1 MANSSTF
8 QYRFDPGILGDDE
21 AMIELQAEGAL
32 WAAQQSRESFGPYA
46 SVSRYAALVLEEPR
60 LHPPSKGANGLKNLF
75 GSLFGAEPR
84 YQCRCRC
91 LPPDENMPSPDV
103 LIPDPCTILEGPGA
117 ENQTVRRVL
126 MHPVYIT
133 AKSSTCAGADELKG
147 MGQGDIVWVD
157 RETKTIVGMCAKND
171 PTGDS
176 KGAAKACAV
185 DLAAL
190 FGEGGVPVGSNGNPA
205 GVPPFPPYVQADHL
219 PDYSHVENAIDA
231 SVIEKFMKDNNYP
244 WHEEDYQLNIVGVQN
259 SEAGPP
265 PELTNLFDDF
275 FTVTYKVNGETQFHI
290 WPCTTRPGDWYLI
303 GKPQSD
309 GTRKMMNKVGTA
321 FMPTHK
327 TAVRGP
333 GTYMVGDHRSYE
345 AVRTTYQKLPSF
357 LDGNRTNQY
366 DEINHQVESVGLNLH
381 RSSAKGTSQFV
392 GPWSG
397 GCQVFANIGHF
408 MEFMTLANKCDSIWG
423 KGHDSIL
430 GYTLVSSAEL
440 AAGWNT

>member
-103 LIPDPCTILEGPGA
+103 LIPDPCTILDGPGA

-190 FGEGGVPVGSNGNPA
+190 FGEGGAGGGGTNPMNPA
-205 GVPPFPPYVQADHL
+205 GIPPFEPYTPSSKL

-231 SVIEKFMKDNNYP
+231 GVIEKFMKDNGHP
-244 WHEEDYQLNIVGVQN
+244 WFEEDYQLNIVGVTN

-265 PELTNLFDDF
+265 PNLTNLFDDF
-275 FTVTYKVNGETQFHI
+275 FTVTYKVNGVPQIKI
-290 WPCTTRPGDWYLI
+290 WPCTTRPGEWYLL
-303 GKPQSD
+303 GRPNSA
-309 GTRKMMNKVGTA
+309 GTRTKLNDAGTA
-321 FMPTHK
+321 MMPTHK
-327 TAVRGP
+327 TTIRHPNAYRVRLHKG
-333 GTYMVGDHRSYE
+333 YE
-345 AVRTTYQKLPSF
+345 AVGTRSGEWITFRDNNWDS
-357 LDGNRTNQY
+357 QY
-366 DEINHQVESVGLNLH
+366 NELNKQAKNVGLNLH
-381 RSSAKGTSQFV
+381 RSSPKGTSTYV
-392 GPWSG
+392 DNWSG

-408 MEFMTLANKCDSIWG
+408 MEFMTLARKHEELWG
-423 KGHDSIL
+423 AGTFS
-430 GYTLVSSAEL
+430 YVLVESAEL
-440 AAGWNT
+440 PSGWNT